1 MVAENF
7 VAVGSGVATIAA
19 AVLVSYQIIL
29 LKRQE
34 MQEYF
39 SDFNARY
46 DQIITRVPL
55 CVLIDG
61 VSIED
66 AVLGSH
72 NETELKLSIERAV
85 FDYFQLCE
93 EQVNLFLS
101 KYRTSGKLM
110 SDVSVEKSFGAGFRD
125 SNSWKKVFEEWAGGM
140 ESNLKIPAIKSLYGS
155 FRERAKDA
163 GLPIPFE
170 SFHRHFVEKSF
181 AS

>member
-1 MVAENF
+1 MMVAENF

-66 AVLGSH
+66 AVAGSH

-101 KYRTSGKLM
+101 RRGTDSKLM
-110 SDVSVEKSFGAGFRD
+110 SDISLKSSFSSGFRD
-125 SNSWKKVFEEWAGGM
+125 SNSWNRVFAEWAEGM
-140 ESNLKIPAIKSLYGS
+140 KSNMKIPAVNSLYWS
-155 FRERAKDA
+155 FRERAESAK
-163 GLPIPFE
+163 LSVPFE
-170 SFHRHFVEKSF
+170 NFHQHFM
-181 AS
+181 